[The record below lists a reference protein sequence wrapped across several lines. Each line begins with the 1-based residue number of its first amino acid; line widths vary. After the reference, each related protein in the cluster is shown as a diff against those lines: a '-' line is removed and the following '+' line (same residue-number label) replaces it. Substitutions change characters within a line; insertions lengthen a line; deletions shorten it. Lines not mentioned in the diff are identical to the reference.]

1 MLTSGM
7 SPKSKSKYSLSLHLR
22 LRIAGRE
29 KIALGPG
36 KAELLALIKKTGSP
50 GRATRRMGM
59 SCMKARSLAKTIKP
73 LVENC
78 CLKP

>member
-1 MLTSGM
+1 M
-7 SPKSKSKYSLSLHLR
+7 SPKSKSKDSLSLHLR
-22 LRIAGRE
+22 LRIVGRE

-36 KAELLALIKKTGSP
+36 KAELLALLEETGSL
-50 GRATRRMGM
+50 GRAARRMGM
-59 SCMKARSLAKTIKP
+59 SCMKARSLTTTMEP